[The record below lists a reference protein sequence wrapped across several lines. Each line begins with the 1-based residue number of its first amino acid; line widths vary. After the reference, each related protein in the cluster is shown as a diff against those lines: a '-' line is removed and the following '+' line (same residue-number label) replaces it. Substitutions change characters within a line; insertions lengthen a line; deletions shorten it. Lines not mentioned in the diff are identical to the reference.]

1 MNRHSIRW
9 RLLLALTALAAFSV
23 ILTALVLGWRDYQ
36 LNIDMA
42 QQHRHERARR
52 VAVELRSE
60 LWGMERT
67 LGKGAQLVDFLRLSE
82 PEREKFLERLLA
94 DRQRYREVFFVE
106 ADGHERLHL
115 SNVRVRNDHPH
126 FRGDLDEFTVPM
138 RTGRVYFGAA
148 YHDPDNN
155 EPLMLLGVPLKDV
168 RHDRIGGVLVTEVR
182 LRPVWDM
189 IAALVL
195 EAGEDVYLLD
205 QEYRLIAHRNPSLV
219 LRESRLRPLPDRYQ
233 TGLHGHAVLLAA
245 ESFEIGQRRFMVVA
259 ERSLTQSLLPAIQNA
274 MLTLAVAVLAIAA
287 AFAILIPVARRITQP
302 VIAIADAARALHDG
316 DLAHRARIDSAD
328 EIGDLARAFNAM
340 AGRLETSLRQT
351 EDERTRLHSLLHTIP
366 DLVWLKSPQ
375 GVYLMCNEAFERL
388 FGVPESEIVG
398 KTDHDFVARDVA
410 DFFSEKDR
418 AAIAAGRPTTN
429 EEWVTFASD
438 GRRRLLQ
445 TTKTPVKSS
454 TGELIGVLGV
464 ARDITELREAEAE
477 LVRSKELFQ
486 TVTEFAT
493 DWAYWRSEDGGQ
505 IYYMAPTCLQQTGY
519 GPEEFMAA
527 PRLLDDIIHPADRA
541 RWNAH
546 TDGTD
551 AGAAHRSTEY
561 RIVAK
566 NGDVRW
572 ISHTCRPVLRGD
584 GARMGH
590 RASNADITELKRAE
604 AELLLHREHLE
615 NLVAERTAELAA
627 AKAQAE
633 EATRAKSGFLASMSH
648 EIRTPMNAIVG
659 MTHLLRKTPLAPQQL
674 AQLDRIDG
682 AAGHLLGI
690 IDDILDL
697 SKIEAG
703 KFALDEVDFA
713 LESVVNHAVSILSP
727 RLESKGL
734 RLVIDTAPLS
744 CRLLGDPK
752 RLLQALLNYAN
763 NAVKFTDSGTVTLRM
778 RPIEEN
784 ADGLL
789 LRFDVIDTGIG
800 IAADKLENLFDAYQ
814 QADSSIS
821 RNYGG
826 TGLGLAITRHLA
838 TMMGGEVGAES
849 TPGAGSTFWFTARI
863 GKSPA
868 GAAATPDEP
877 AESAPDLVLA
887 REHAGRRLLV
897 VDDERLNREIAR
909 QLLEAGGLRVDMAAN
924 GEEAV
929 ALAERTDYDLILM
942 DLQMPRLDGLE
953 ATRRIRRLPGREA
966 VPIVALTANAF
977 VEDRERCALAGMN
990 DFLAKP
996 TPTEQLYAM
1005 VLRWLRRQPAP
1016 AADAPAVQG
1025 RAHVGKRLLVVD
1037 DDQDN
1042 RDLTQAFL
1050 REIWPAVDVAADGA
1064 TALALVERNPYD
1076 LVLLDM
1082 RMPRMD
1088 GLETARRMRALP
1100 GGGAITILALTAS
1113 IDPDDRERCLAAGMD
1128 DLVEKSHDAERLRVT
1143 IRRWL
1148 ARGGECAA
1156 G

>member
-1 MNRHSIRW
+1 M
-9 RLLLALTALAAFSV
+9 
-23 ILTALVLGWRDYQ
+23 
-36 LNIDMA
+36 
-42 QQHRHERARR
+42 
-52 VAVELRSE
+52 
-60 LWGMERT
+60 
-67 LGKGAQLVDFLRLSE
+67 
-82 PEREKFLERLLA
+82 
-94 DRQRYREVFFVE
+94 
-106 ADGHERLHL
+106 
-115 SNVRVRNDHPH
+115 SNVRVLNRHSH

-155 EPLMLLGVPLKDV
+155 EPLMLIGVPLMDAK
-168 RHDRIGGVLVTEVR
+168 RDRIDGVLVAEVR

-189 IAALVL
+189 IAALAL
-195 EAGEDVYLLD
+195 DAGEDVYLLD

-219 LRESRLRPLPDRYQ
+219 LRESIFRPQPERRYQ

-245 ESFEIGQRRFMVVA
+245 EPFEIGQRKFLVVA

-274 MLTLAVAVLAIAA
+274 MLTLAAAVLAIAA
-287 AFAILIPVARRITQP
+287 AFAILVPVARRITRP

-340 AGRLETSLRQT
+340 ADRLENSLRQT

-366 DLVWLKSPQ
+366 DLVWLKSPE

-388 FGVPESEIVG
+388 YGVAESEIVG
-398 KTDHDFVARDVA
+398 KTDYDLAQRDAADFCQARDL
-410 DFFSEKDR
+410 

-429 EEWVTFASD
+429 EEWGTFASD

-493 DWAYWRSEDGGQ
+493 DWAYWRSEDRRQ
-505 IYYMAPTCLQQTGY
+505 IHYMAPTCLLQTGY

-527 PRLLDDIIHPADRA
+527 PGLLDDIIHPDDRA
-541 RWNAH
+541 RWDAH
-546 TDGTD
+546 TDGPGRGT
-551 AGAAHRSTEY
+551 AHRSTEY
-561 RIVAK
+561 RIIAK
-566 NGDVRW
+566 DGGVRW
-572 ISHTCRPVLRGD
+572 ISHTCRPVIRAD
-584 GARMGH
+584 GTRLGH
-590 RASNADITELKRAE
+590 RGSNADITELKRAE

-627 AKAQAE
+627 AKVQAE

-727 RLESKGL
+727 RLDAKRL

-744 CRLLGDPK
+744 CRLRGDPK

-763 NAVKFTDSGTVTLRM
+763 NAVKFTESGTVTLRM
-778 RPIEEN
+778 RPVEEN

-789 LRFDVIDTGIG
+789 LRFEVIDTGIG
-800 IAADKLENLFDAYQ
+800 IAADKLENLFDAFQ
-814 QADSSIS
+814 QADGSIT

-838 TMMGGEVGAES
+838 TMMGGEVGVES
-849 TPGAGSTFWFTARI
+849 APGVGSTFWFTARI

-868 GAAATPDEP
+868 GAAATPDESSEP
-877 AESAPDLVLA
+877 APDLALA
-887 REHAGRRLLV
+887 REHAGRRLLL
-897 VDDERLNREIAR
+897 VDDERLNREIAQ
-909 QLLEAGGLRVDMAAN
+909 QLLEACGLRVDMAVD
-924 GEEAV
+924 GEDAV

-942 DLQMPRLDGLE
+942 DLQMPRLNGLE

-977 VEDRERCALAGMN
+977 AEDRERCALAGMN

-1005 VLRWLRRQPAP
+1005 VLRWLRLQPPTP
-1016 AADAPAVQG
+1016 AADAQEVQA
-1025 RAHVGKRLLVVD
+1025 REHVGKRLLVVD

-1050 REIWPAVDVAADGA
+1050 QEIWPAVDVAADGA

-1148 ARGGECAA
+1148 AQGRGSA
-1156 G
+1156 GG